1 MSTYDAL
8 VIGAGYIGCAVAHDL
23 SEAGLRTA
31 LLDRGSVAAGA
42 SRANYGNVQVQDA
55 ELMHSLPMVT
65 AGYARFAD
73 LETRLGRK
81 VGLRKL
87 GSLLLIENEAQWRR
101 MEARLPALHAAGI
114 EAELIPAKRLPEV
127 EPLLDPATALGG
139 CYHPREAQVNP
150 FGLIWAYVAAGLE
163 KGLSVHRGVEVTGF
177 EMSGGR
183 VAGVRTNQGT
193 FYGGVVALCTGAWT
207 PQLGRMLGREW
218 RIPHVRGQAI
228 VTERS
233 DLRLRNHIASA
244 AFFEEAQPG
253 GEAEVGSQ
261 RSEVR
266 GRKSEVGGRKSEVG
280 DRKSEV
286 GGRKS
291 EVGGRKSEVG
301 ERASENAVLAIS
313 QTAEGHFLLGEAAL
327 VTERLDSPA
336 TYVGQTAIARLV
348 ARHFPALRGL
358 RVLRGWAAPV
368 AYTEDELPFFGP
380 VDGLDG
386 LFVAAAFKSTVIV
399 TPLVGETVAQW
410 ALHGRTDLD
419 LTPFSP
425 DRTLRH
431 VH

>member
-81 VGLRKL
+81 VGLRRL

-114 EAELIPAKRLPEV
+114 EAELVPADRLPEI
-127 EPLLDPATALGG
+127 EPLLDHETVLGA

-177 EMSGGR
+177 EVSGGR
-183 VAGVRTNQGT
+183 VAGVRTNRGM

-253 GEAEVGSQ
+253 GGSEVGGQ
-261 RSEVR
+261 RSEV
-266 GRKSEVGGRKSEVG
+266 GGWKSEVGGWKSEVGGWKSEVG
-280 DRKSEV
+280 D
-286 GGRKS
+286 
-291 EVGGRKSEVG
+291 
-301 ERASENAVLAIS
+301 RASENAVLAIS

-336 TYVGQTAIARLV
+336 THGGQTAIARLV

-386 LFVAAAFKSTVIV
+386 LFVAAAFKSTVVV